1 MNAKH
6 FQRINPHFKFNRVF
20 LYNQIKFNSQGN
32 MKKFLYP
39 LNKPYPNNK
48 FITELNEEKN
58 LDYLT
63 QNLISENKNIKDST
77 KTSKDKNMTVR
88 EIRAKLVKN
97 NNLLKLI
104 DFNINNIN
112 YINNSPKE
120 KSDNLEL
127 NINNYQIS
135 SPRINNKNKRTINLL
150 ENKNIAKNELNTK
163 SKKNDYLKNKSYD
176 GIKTVFD
183 SLKLPFISKNINKKS
198 YNILSLNKN
207 NENKKI
213 INDSNDDNK
222 SNFRMNT
229 NNEAKADESENKRDI
244 FKNITYFIDNKKTK
258 LKVNDIER
266 NIYNM
271 KSLSDNDNEEEV
283 NPNFESKIFINTK
296 IPKSVDKDTLKKKD
310 IDTNFITDENLLE
323 DEKMIKI
330 KEKEKYIIYEQNKK
344 FIEKKKIYNAMKY
357 GAASI
362 PNLILDKGF
371 RDVKKFEHDVLNMK
385 KTQVDLPLF
394 IQTKHIN

>member
-1 MNAKH
+1 
-6 FQRINPHFKFNRVF
+6 
-20 LYNQIKFNSQGN
+20 
-32 MKKFLYP
+32 
-39 LNKPYPNNK
+39 
-48 FITELNEEKN
+48 
-58 LDYLT
+58 
-63 QNLISENKNIKDST
+63 
-77 KTSKDKNMTVR
+77 MTVR

-244 FKNITYFIDNKKTK
+244 FKNITYYIDNKKTK